1 MNNDKKL
8 LRLYV
13 RHALHENRS
22 SGRFTEGSEAQAK
35 ALGDSFKNLWSTLVG
50 SFKKIASK
58 SKTLLKLTKELVVTT
73 ALKPWEKAEYDEI
86 MQQGKEEYD
95 AIKSKYP
102 DQSLWDSIP
111 GDLKI
116 ALGILYP
123 VPAVIGG
130 TAILGAKAVKGIAGA
145 IKDPGGGGP
154 GNNSPR
160 GSTRGGNS
168 GSSNSGEIND
178 SYRIRSAFGT
188 SLLSEDEE
196 KDIDNKKG
204 QKSTDGVS
212 KKQLK
217 TLTKD
222 LQSALKSAL
231 PKKLAALEKL
241 KAEMEKSGES
251 DKKAIENIA
260 KQIQILKSMN
270 I

>member
-8 LRLYV
+8 LRQYI
-13 RHALHENRS
+13 RHALHEEKLSRETNLN
-22 SGRFTEGSEAQAK
+22 EGGAGNEAK
-35 ALGDSFKNLWSTLVG
+35 ALGDSFKNLWHTLVG

-111 GDLKI
+111 KDLK
-116 ALGILYP
+116 LGLAFLYP
-123 VPAVIGG
+123 VP
-130 TAILGAKAVKGIAGA
+130 TAIAATGYAVGKTVKGVAGA
-145 IKDPGGGGP
+145 IRDPSSGGP
-154 GNNSPR
+154 GSGKNNV
-160 GSTRGGNS
+160 
-168 GSSNSGEIND
+168 ND
-178 SYRIRSAFGT
+178 SYQIRTKFGA
-188 SLLSEDEE
+188 SLLSEDDEKKNNNEKEE
-196 KDIDNKKG
+196 KKKG
-204 QKSTDGVS
+204 SGIS

-217 TLTKD
+217 SLTKD
-222 LQSALKSAL
+222 LQAALKSAL

-241 KAEMEKSGES
+241 KSEMEKSGES
-251 DKKAIENIA
+251 DKKAILNIE
-260 KQIQILKSMN
+260 KQISVLKSMN